1 MKFYT
6 VYLYCQA
13 LNQGKYS
20 VVEAT
25 SQLKAIHKA
34 LEMYPGYKLWNVVE
48 HMEYHTQ
55 DQILVAA

>member
-34 LEMYPGYKLWNVVE
+34 LEMYPGYQLWDVVDGVP
-48 HMEYHTQ
+48 TQ

>member
-25 SQLKAIHKA
+25 GQLKAIHTA
-34 LEMYPGYKLWNVVE
+34 LSMHPGYELWDVVDGVP
-48 HMEYHTQ
+48 TQ
-55 DQILVAA
+55 DQKLVAA